1 VTAVV
6 VSIIASGTTGDGW
19 LEVNP
24 AGDAAAGTLP
34 LNALQ
39 TSAQTVTAKVAA
51 NGTIVLASDVGVD
64 VSVDVVG
71 YFRAPSP
78 WVPALNYWPVT
89 PAVTAESASGTGVC
103 DGSPCGTLPGG

>member
-1 VTAVV
+1 M
-6 VSIIASGTTGDGW
+6 
-19 LEVNP
+19 
-24 AGDAAAGTLP
+24 
-34 LNALQ
+34 
-39 TSAQTVTAKVAA
+39 
-51 NGTIVLASDVGVD
+51 D

-103 DGSPCGTLPGG
+103 DGSPCGTLPAGDTDVATAGHGGIPASGVNAVTVSIVAQDSTWRPRTGRPERDRISR